1 MIKLLTINNLAFV
14 IGIIA
19 VTFYLLGYLQKK
31 RKNIILFNVTSRI
44 LYIVQYIFLGAFEG
58 AVLDVA
64 GTVSSVVAQKK
75 EVPFIKRHIKFAIV
89 VVNLFIV
96 AMGLVTYKNLYSI
109 LPIIG
114 VLLHTGAFWID
125 NEKTIRRISFL
136 GSPFWLAYNFICGA
150 YGSCIGDILSMVSI
164 AISMYR
170 YDYKKEDAAKN
181 S

>member
-19 VTFYLLGYLQKK
+19 VVFYLLGYLQKK
-31 RKNIILFNVTSRI
+31 RKSIILFNVTSRI
-44 LYIVQYIFLGAFEG
+44 LYIVQYILLGAFEG

-125 NEKTIRRISFL
+125 NEKIIRRISFF
-136 GSPFWLAYNFICGA
+136 GCPFWLLYNFISKA

-164 AISMYR
+164 GISMYR
-170 YDYKKEDAAKN
+170 YDYKKNKDA
-181 S
+181 